1 MLNIDRKLLNH
12 ITKTCIQAGK
22 KILSIYAE
30 KYQDVSYKKDNS
42 PVTEA
47 DLRSNDIIVS
57 NFIKFDS
64 TVPVLSEESNQS
76 TKHLEEELFWA
87 VDPLDGTK
95 EFLNKTDDFTVNIG
109 LIFKKKPI
117 FGMVYAPVYDILWFG
132 YFNSKIKKPEAYK
145 IKNASETRDIVTS
158 KAEKI
163 VTGRP
168 NFSEDLTIVTSRH
181 HSKEKTSKWV
191 RDNLSL
197 VTNKCTYLQRGSSIK
212 LCMVADGSAHF
223 YPRRG
228 RTCIWDTAASHSILN
243 GSGGSLIDL
252 DTKKELS
259 YSESIYNPE
268 FLASC
273 WSYKLVQGFLKR
285 K

>member
-1 MLNIDRKLLNH
+1 MLNFDPKFLNYMAE
-12 ITKTCIQAGK
+12 TCIQAGK

-30 KYQDVSYKKDNS
+30 KYQDVSYKEDSS

-57 NFIKFDS
+57 SLIKLDS
-64 TVPVLSEESNQS
+64 SIPVLSEESNQP
-76 TKHLEEELFWA
+76 KKFFEEELFWA

-132 YFNSKIKKPEAYK
+132 CLNNKTKKTEAFK
-145 IKNASETRDIVTS
+145 VKSTSGIGDIIAG

-163 VTGRP
+163 VAVTP
-168 NFSEDLTIVTSRH
+168 NTTQDLKIVTSRY
-181 HSKEKTSKWV
+181 HSEEKTSKWV
-191 RDNLSL
+191 KDNLSL
-197 VTNKCTYLQRGSSIK
+197 ATNKFTYLQRGSSIK

-228 RTCIWDTAASHSILN
+228 RTCVWDTAASHSILN
-243 GSGGSLIDL
+243 GSGGSLINL
-252 DTKKELS
+252 ETGKELT

-273 WSYKLVQGFLKR
+273 WSYNLVQEFLER
-285 K
+285 I

>member
-1 MLNIDRKLLNH
+1 MLTFDLSFLNYM
-12 ITKTCIQAGK
+12 TETCIKAGK

-30 KYQDVSYKKDNS
+30 KHQNVSYKEDSS

-47 DLRSNDIIVS
+47 DIRSNDIILS
-57 NFIKFDS
+57 NLIKFDS

-76 TKHLEEELFWA
+76 TKYFGEELFWA

-109 LIFKKKPI
+109 LIFKTKPI
-117 FGMVYAPVYDILWFG
+117 FGMVYAPVYDTLWFG
-132 YFNSKIKKPEAYK
+132 YLNKKTKKTEAYK
-145 IKNASETRDIVTS
+145 VKNTSGKRDMITS

-163 VTGRP
+163 ITVTP
-168 NFSEDLTIVTSRH
+168 NSLEDLTIVTSRY
-181 HSKEKTSKWV
+181 HSEEKTSKWIKE
-191 RDNLSL
+191 NLSL
-197 VTNKCTYLQRGSSIK
+197 TTNKFTYLQRGSSIK
-212 LCMVADGSAHF
+212 LCMVADGSAHL

-252 DTKKELS
+252 KTGKELA
-259 YSESIYNPE
+259 YSKSIYNPE

-273 WSYKLVQGFLKR
+273 WSYTSVQEFLDQM
-285 K
+285 

>member
-1 MLNIDRKLLNH
+1 MLNFDPSFLNYM
-12 ITKTCIQAGK
+12 TGTCILAGK
-22 KILSIYAE
+22 TILSIYA
-30 KYQDVSYKKDNS
+30 KKHQDISYKEDNS

-47 DLRSNDIIVS
+47 DLRSNDGIVS
-57 NFIKFDS
+57 NLIKFDS
-64 TVPVLSEESNQS
+64 TIPVLSEESNQS
-76 TKHLEEELFWA
+76 TKCFEDELFWA

-132 YFNSKIKKPEAYK
+132 YFNNKTKRTEAYK
-145 IKNASETRDIVTS
+145 VKGISGTGYITNS

-163 VTGRP
+163 ITLKP
-168 NFSEDLTIVTSRH
+168 DSLEDLTIVTSRY
-181 HSKEKTSKWV
+181 HSEEKTSKWV
-191 RDNLSL
+191 KDNLSL
-197 VTNKCTYLQRGSSIK
+197 AKNKLTYLQRGSSIK

-223 YPRRG
+223 YPRQG
-228 RTCIWDTAASHSILN
+228 RTCVWDTAASHSILN

-252 DTKKELS
+252 KTGKELT
-259 YSESIYNPE
+259 YSDSIYNPE

-273 WSYKLVQGFLKR
+273 WNYKLVQEFLGR
-285 K
+285 I

>member
-1 MLNIDRKLLNH
+1 MPNFDPKFLNYIAE
-12 ITKTCIQAGK
+12 TCIQAGK

-30 KYQDVSYKKDNS
+30 KYQDVSYKEDNS

-57 NFIKFDS
+57 NLVKFDS
-64 TVPVLSEESNQS
+64 SIPILSEESNQS
-76 TKHLEEELFWA
+76 TKYFEEEFFWA

-117 FGMVYAPVYDILWFG
+117 FGMVYAPVYDTLWFSCL
-132 YFNSKIKKPEAYK
+132 NSKTKKTEAYK
-145 IKNASETRDIVTS
+145 VKSTIGIGSITTS
-158 KAEKI
+158 NSEKI
-163 VTGRP
+163 NTVTP
-168 NFSEDLTIVTSRH
+168 NTSGDLKIVTSRY
-181 HSKEKTSKWV
+181 HSEEKTSKWV
-191 RDNLSL
+191 KDNLSL
-197 VTNKCTYLQRGSSIK
+197 ATNKFTYLQRGSSIK

-228 RTCIWDTAASHSILN
+228 RTCVWDTAASHSILN
-243 GSGGSLIDL
+243 GSGGSLINL
-252 DTKKELS
+252 ETGKELT

-273 WSYKLVQGFLKR
+273 WNYNLVQKFLER
-285 K
+285 I